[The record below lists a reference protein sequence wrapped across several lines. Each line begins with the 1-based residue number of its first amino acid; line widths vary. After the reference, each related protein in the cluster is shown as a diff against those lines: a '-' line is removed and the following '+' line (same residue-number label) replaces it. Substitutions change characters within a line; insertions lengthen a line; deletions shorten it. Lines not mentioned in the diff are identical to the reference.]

1 MQPMKLARSPLMW
14 GTVAFALLTIVALV
28 AGFLYISPPT
38 QRYVTFYTDDAQS
51 IRPGDDVR
59 IAGVT
64 VGTVKDLALESD
76 QVRARLSVNNDAF
89 VGDQSQIQ
97 VRMLTVVGGYYVNIV
112 SLGDT
117 PLGDKP
123 IPDERTTMPY
133 SLMRTL
139 VDTTKV
145 TENVNPRPFKESL
158 DQLEQGLAGTNVET
172 LGAIV
177 DAGNTVMSTID
188 RQRGQVTAILDLS
201 DEWIRSLKDYEG
213 ALRVLVRRIS
223 ILEATLSIYSTG
235 FGAGIQGLN
244 DLINSLAPALLF
256 YRHHHDEMIERVR
269 RLIVKA
275 TDWTNRQGAV
285 VRSLRLMRNK
295 IQRVL
300 DAQGAPPEL
309 LATDL
314 CFPIPGSSC

>member
-14 GTVAFALLTIVALV
+14 GTVAFALITIVALV
-28 AGFLYISPPT
+28 AAFLYISPPT
-38 QRYVTFYTDDAQS
+38 QRYVTFETDDAQS
-51 IRPGDDVR
+51 IRRGDDVR

-64 VGTVKDLALESD
+64 VGTVKDLALESNR
-76 QVRARLSVNNDAF
+76 VRARLSVDNDAF
-89 VGDQSQIQ
+89 VGDQSQIE

-123 IPDERTTMPY
+123 IPVERTTMPY

-139 VDTTKV
+139 VDTAKV
-145 TENVNPRPFKESL
+145 TENVNPKPFKESL

-177 DAGNTVMSTID
+177 DAGNSVMSTID
-188 RQRGQVTAILDLS
+188 RQRGQVTAILNLS
-201 DEWIRSLKDYEG
+201 DEWIRSLKNFEG
-213 ALRVLVRRIS
+213 GLRVLVRRIS
-223 ILEATLSIYSTG
+223 ILEATLNIYSTG
-235 FGAGIQGLN
+235 FGAGIQGLS
-244 DLINSLAPALLF
+244 DLINSLTPVLLF
-256 YRHHHDEMIERVR
+256 YRHHHEEMIERVR
-269 RLIVKA
+269 RFVVKA
-275 TDWTNRQGAV
+275 TDWVNRQGAIT
-285 VRSLRLMRNK
+285 RSLRLIRNK

-314 CFPIPGSSC
+314 CFPTPGSPC

>member
-1 MQPMKLARSPLMW
+1 MKMARSPLMW
-14 GTVAFALLTIVALV
+14 GTVAFAVVGIVALV
-28 AGFLYISPPT
+28 AAFLYISPPGH
-38 QRYVTFYTDDAQS
+38 RYVSFYTDDAQS

-64 VGTVKDLALESD
+64 VGNVTDLALESNR
-76 QVRARLSVNNDAF
+76 VRARLSVADDAF
-89 VGDQSQIQ
+89 VGDQSQIE

-145 TENVNPRPFKESL
+145 TEEVNPKPFNESL
-158 DQLEQGLAGTNVET
+158 DQLKQGLAGTNVET

-177 DAGNTVMSTID
+177 DAGNSVMSTLD
-188 RQRGQVTAILDLS
+188 RQRGQVTAILNLS
-201 DEWIRSLKDYEG
+201 DEWIQSFKNFEG
-213 ALRVLVRRIS
+213 SLRVLVRHIS
-223 ILEATLSIYSTG
+223 ILEATLNVYSTG
-235 FGAGIQGLN
+235 FGAGVAGIGSILN
-244 DLINSLAPALLF
+244 QLTPVFLF
-256 YRHHHDEMIERVR
+256 YRHHHEEMIERVR
-269 RLIVKA
+269 RFTVKA
-275 TDWTNRQGAV
+275 TDWVNRQGAIT
-285 VRSLRLMRNK
+285 RSLRLVRNK
-295 IQRVL
+295 IERVL

-314 CFPIPGSSC
+314 CFPTPGSPC

>member
-28 AGFLYISPPT
+28 AAFLYISPPT

-51 IRPGDDVR
+51 VRPGDDVR

-64 VGTVKDLALESD
+64 VGKVKDLALESNR
-76 QVRARLSVNNDAF
+76 VRARLSVADNAF
-89 VGDQSQIQ
+89 VGDQSQIE

-117 PLGDKP
+117 PLGDTP
-123 IPDERTTMPY
+123 IPAARTTMPY
-133 SLMRTL
+133 SLMSTL
-139 VDTTKV
+139 VGTTKV
-145 TENVNPRPFKESL
+145 TQNVDPKPFKESL

-177 DAGNTVMSTID
+177 DAGNSVMSAID
-188 RQRGQVTAILDLS
+188 RQRGQVTAILNLS
-201 DEWIRSLKDYEG
+201 DEWIRSLKNFEG
-213 ALRVLVRRIS
+213 SLRVLVRHIS
-223 ILEATLSIYSTG
+223 ILEATLNVYSTG
-235 FGAGIQGLN
+235 FGAGIAGIGSILN
-244 DLINSLAPALLF
+244 QLTPVFLF
-256 YRHHHDEMIERVR
+256 YRHHHEEMIERVR
-269 RLIVKA
+269 RFTVKA
-275 TDWTNRQGAV
+275 TDWVNRQGAIT
-285 VRSLRLMRNK
+285 RSLSLIRNK

-309 LATDL
+309 LATDM
-314 CFPIPGSSC
+314 CFPTPGTPC

>member
-1 MQPMKLARSPLMW
+1 MKMARSPLMW
-14 GTVAFALLTIVALV
+14 GTVAFALLTIAALV
-28 AGFLYISPPT
+28 AAFVYVSPPT

-64 VGTVKDLALESD
+64 VGKVKDLALEAN
-76 QVRARLSVNNDAF
+76 QVRARLSVERDAF
-89 VGDQSQIQ
+89 VGNQSQIE

-117 PLGDKP
+117 PLGDTP
-123 IPDERTTMPY
+123 ISVERTTMPY

-145 TENVNPRPFKESL
+145 TENVNPKPFNESL

-177 DAGNTVMSTID
+177 DAGNKVMSTID
-188 RQRGQVTAILDLS
+188 RQRGQVTAILKLS
-201 DEWIRSLKDYEG
+201 DEWIQSLNNFEG
-213 ALRVLVRRIS
+213 TLRVLVRRIS
-223 ILEATLSIYSTG
+223 ILEATLNIYSAG

-244 DLINSLAPALLF
+244 DLINSLTPALLF
-256 YRHHHDEMIERVR
+256 YRHHHEEIIERLR
-269 RLIVKA
+269 RSIVKA
-275 TDWTNRQGAV
+275 TDWTNRQGAIT
-285 VRSLRLMRNK
+285 RSLRLIRNK

-300 DAQGAPPEL
+300 DAQNAPPEL

-314 CFPIPGSSC
+314 CFPTPGSSC